1 MSDFEHKEGKGSL
14 FPNTNKKTDDKHDF
28 YGSIRLKEDIKA
40 GEVINVHGY
49 RNETQTS
56 KVKYIGIQ
64 VLDKKKEN
72 TQTNNNAQVEGDD
85 DNIPF

>member
-14 FPNTNKKTDDKHDF
+14 FPNSNKKPDDKHDF

-72 TQTNNNAQVEGDD
+72 YKNAKSEGNDAED
-85 DNIPF
+85 IHF